1 MSKEKGYSS
10 RIETRISI
18 TKKNTFEDHAL
29 KKGYTK
35 SSLIKALIDKE
46 LKENI
51 IPPKDY

>member
-1 MSKEKGYSS
+1 MSKEKDYSS
-10 RIETRISI
+10 VIKFRETLPKKQIIS
-18 TKKNTFEDHAL
+18 DHAQ
-29 KKGYTK
+29 KKGHTT